1 MSNNAGSSCNNDGSS
16 NNSSSGGARVATDPK
31 KSFSLHCCCVIVDIT
46 PVSQPVARLTSATT
60 ASGRDVAAAGAAGGG
75 AAGGASSS
83 GLGLSENVSQLASQL
98 FRFGSKKRSGV
109 CICNAHLHHGS
120 LDRLLQQQ
128 QEQQQQ
134 QQQPQQQQQQ
144 QQASGERSISWLV
157 DGGGAGALLNAA
169 SSDESDDKKQQQ
181 LKQQQQLLADET
193 PPRPPAAKSK
203 PKHSVKEE
211 FERGVEVEKF
221 YHQING
227 DIFEITRRV
236 RAKHEESIKRKGSV
250 RLTEPHYVR
259 VPPQLPPR
267 RQKSAEE
274 VAMPKSAL
282 RQTEQLEW
290 FDRKAQQRHSARSAE
305 GGQVREETMEWLRL
319 QKRDRDRD
327 RETPARTA
335 SGPSEITVL
344 KDELPDWL
352 LEHLPRRAEIG
363 AADKPVSSAYAKALA
378 ELLKKPLSRQSSGP
392 CEVSLLKTDIMDWL
406 TKMQS
411 TGSAQ
416 SKATRR
422 GQHRSKGGSIRS
434 NSQEE
439 QSTEHAALQR
449 KRHSLGHS
457 EEEEQQQKQQQQ
469 QQKQQQQ
476 LPRLDWIAYP
486 LHTATAAATT
496 TVPSGYDVPVRRE
509 ERARERRLRHSASEV
524 VSTAT
529 TTPQLERL
537 ERLYAKPHKERYQ
550 YVPKDTSA
558 STHHKSKR
566 ERSRRHQTQRSAT
579 VTEMSLPRA
588 ANPCKAKRKSSSAER
603 APRSRSPSP
612 CTDPACPLLPVCTDP
627 HCRYLECRRRR
638 CLTSSASSVNLARH
652 QQLAQVQLHAV
663 PAHLINDSAATTPTT
678 TATPP
683 PTTAAIDVA
692 AATAAAAAAAAT
704 STERR
709 LIICH
714 ECRSC
719 APLLSCQNRKCLNA
733 AKCNSLPRCAADFNR
748 LRTTLAQPPA
758 TLDDIEPA
766 PLDLE
771 LQPLPLLP
779 QQQQQQ
785 QHQAPQQL
793 QHYRSNSQPNTLQRG
808 DSNLGWLETVQ
819 QQHQLQPQQQQH
831 LAQQPQHHHHHHQH
845 VLHTVTSNGGGK
857 LMKSASAAS
866 LNSRRRRHKTVHFGE
881 NLLREVCQNRKL
893 IKEQEQ
899 VPSGSAPMQANIQML
914 YNFVEGVL
922 SSWVDDDE
930 DQVRSG
936 AESEPEHGLV
946 ALQPIH
952 RCNRLRYQ
960 CIRRVVEEAADLQGT
975 LKLGNSRYR
984 HRHWRS
990 TAKQCN
996 EMFLRKISDDD
1007 RMSLTTAVSDEDDG
1021 ESVMAS
1027 PYKAKATGTAAS
1039 SFNCTGAVRKA
1050 GFLSVKKWLLR
1061 KKHQIELARKRGWK
1075 GYWVCLKG
1083 TTLLFYPCDSREGRS
1098 VEAAPKHLI
1107 IVDGAIMQPIP
1118 EHPKRDYIFC
1128 LSTAFGDAYLF
1139 QAPCQVELENWVN
1152 SIHSAC
1158 AAAFARHRGKTGT
1171 LHLLQEEI
1179 FRLEKAIESDHKLK
1193 HMAELQQSVV
1203 TDQETR
1209 HQIQTQILQW
1219 EENLERLHCEQFRL
1233 RCYMASLQSGELPNP
1248 KSLLTHVS
1256 RPTKNTLNKLGV
1268 FTVSSFHA
1276 FICARSPSLL
1286 NNLLAGRGATKRRP
1300 PMLSRSN
1307 SGSSRRSMQMNSRDE
1322 PEKTFKVAM
1331 PDNAYST
1338 VYLREAMSVEEFLA
1352 SACARRSLNPMEH
1365 FVRVKKRRDMEDHNY
1380 FVPHRN
1386 DLIENYLHNHE
1397 FVEVCM
1403 KILYQVELQRT
1414 TLEQMWGFSVEA
1426 ELIENA
1432 ERQDE
1437 LCCYVSRVE
1446 DKSVAMHN
1454 GIIKGDEIMVIN
1466 GAIVSD
1472 LDMMYLESVLQEE
1485 QSLSMMM
1492 RSSRTEPP
1500 DLVGIMRVTDDM
1512 IDSLVC
1518 PPPPTDPPVM
1528 SEEMITGLIVPAP
1541 GWNGTGK
1548 DLYSPEAESSPAPS
1562 FVDPTVAQLSVGIV
1576 GGVAGLGVAKP
1587 TSRTSSFEIENL
1599 LKTAEQVTGF
1609 CRSPQETRKSSP
1621 TGSVTSSVSTTAL
1634 TPSRQLTDAEKLRK
1648 VIMELVDTERTYV
1661 KHLNNLLEHYL
1672 EPMKRETFLSNAEI
1686 NALFG
1691 NIHEIVTF
1699 QRQFLQ
1705 NLEEALELEP
1715 EFNKFEHCGQFR
1727 NVLFAIGSA
1736 FLYYVNHFKL
1746 YSSFC
1751 ASHSKAQKVLHPNE
1765 GNHALQ
1771 EFLAARNP
1779 KQQHSSTL
1787 ESYLIKPIQRIL
1799 KYPLLLQQMRNLTD
1813 TRADEHVHL
1822 CEALKG
1828 MEKVAEHINEMQRIH
1843 EEYGAIFDH
1852 LFRQHQKSCKQPID
1866 LSPGDLLYYGGV
1878 EWLNISDF
1886 LGKIKKGLEL
1896 HAMCFVF
1903 KSAVVFL
1910 CKERLR
1916 QKKKLMGVS
1925 SKNAPNEVEI
1935 IRYQV
1940 LIPVTEVQVRASSA
1954 KDMDSHFLWEL
1965 IHLRSQ
1971 LQRRS
1976 EKVYVLSNSTADFR
1990 NAFLKT
1996 IRQIIRE
2003 SVRNMSIPMKNF
2015 GGSSGSVSGLSSQL
2029 GGYAGNSQ
2037 TLERPKQQI
2046 TIVQGSH
2053 TLGKPKKKSGSQRHS
2068 AGNID
2073 YDNLSGSQE
2082 GDDLPPTVGVV
2093 HYAPH
2098 THTQQQQQLL
2108 QQQQQQQGGFR
2119 SRSKTL
2125 GDVTDAQQPQQQ
2137 QQPQQAAGPH
2147 PQPHP
2152 HPREPPPPPIRQP
2165 HLHHHSTDIERIDP
2179 GTKSE
2184 GEEDSQQ
2191 GTIRPKATLGRTPNH
2206 LTLSTT
2212 STLSVGSTGSQAR
2225 LIQSSHPPA
2234 SYQPVLMKDL
2244 GKSPSDCELYSETE
2258 LESEAHAAQV
2268 AATFNLSL
2276 GSSGSLFTT
2285 TTAITEPSHS
2295 LQLTQSQTP
2304 SSSSSSP
2311 HSNQIIRHLSPRQ
2324 SPRQSP
2330 REEIEVIEIFESEAE
2345 RLAATQQVAVVHQH
2359 SGRES
2364 QSQKKR
2370 SEREM
2375 IVATDHAKLTETDAT
2390 SRYMD
2395 KHLSELEQEDLA
2407 GLAAGRTCD
2416 IAAYMASLREKSF
2429 DGADVDAEEAQ
2440 DQQQNDSSLSPEPQ
2454 TIVENT
2460 QQIITV
2466 DIESPS
2472 SRPATES
2479 DSTGGNTTGASERS
2493 GDETEDEPTNSLA
2506 SHIVVIDKKVDKVF
2520 KTKAPEKVAGRSKS
2534 GKRQSIYISP
2544 DRSKSQG
2551 SSPVRI
2557 IKIKSPRNS
2566 VSEQGKRRDSSQDRL
2581 SGSGSGSGSVAGS
2594 GSGRRTPSP
2603 RRSSEGGGGILKH
2616 TSMGGG
2622 GILKPPASPAKSKSP
2637 DRSCLKKGGPSHVC
2651 NVESSMSLSPR
2662 VSPRGSI
2669 DHLSPDRGISCQR
2682 HSPRSSFDS
2691 HGSSDHNLDVPYGG
2705 AGGGGGGGARKRS
2718 MSAHGSFE
2726 TGHKAGQGQETYQ
2739 YYPVYDNQTCSDHY
2753 VAAAPTSSRHSR
2765 LSKSLERSTSRD
2777 STTTSSS
2784 HRPYGI
2790 SPERSYVVYS
2800 SGPLRSQSAENT
2812 FSQQPIYDAL
2822 PPRQAPQQYMPMVSY
2837 MPDMDMDVGVDVGY
2851 GPSCPHEQAGYQ
2863 LSSSAPEYTTCIDC
2877 LYQKRPS

>member
-1 MSNNAGSSCNNDGSS
+1 MGNKLSCSCAPLMRKAYRYEDSPWQSSRRRDGHLLRLWAEVFHVSASGAGTVKWQQVSEDLVPVNITCIQDSPECIFHITAYNSQVDKILDVRLVQPGTRIGQASECFVYWKDPMTNDTWGLNFTSPIDAKQFRECCASSSYSLKLDPPGKGKVKAKRKPLSTPASPSRVRQEPQCTCMSAEQYARLRTDPRVRGSSTLPRNVGSHRITDVDGQQQGKVVSAVSSTSLYDNVASGGPGVVQGGDTLQRQLKGQDGSMVANAGVNTNTPG
-16 NNSSSGGARVATDPK
+16 
-31 KSFSLHCCCVIVDIT
+31 VIVTGVGSGSDMCT
-46 PVSQPVARLTSATT
+46 QNHVGSQVGP
-60 ASGRDVAAAGAAGGG
+60 DDAGACQMDMDLSKSEGTQVGGGLHQSVGTSTKSTGTRTKDFNDDMTRDAHSHDMHHQHNVINNNTRRKTKSTEDMNVDTSTLKRMLKPMPSTESPVTSPEMGRRRYNYYNANGAQTLGPQHMHQHGMGMGMGVGVGGGAGGG
-75 AAGGASSS
+75 GGGAGGGHHVMNNNTLGRNSGSQSSRFSGSRSSHEIGRGYPQRNLYLELERERERSCIEGSPPSDNVMFDNQCYATTPSSS
-83 GLGLSENVSQLASQL
+83 NGNSDQDQSYG
-98 FRFGSKKRSGV
+98 
-109 CICNAHLHHGS
+109 
-120 LDRLLQQQ
+120 
-128 QEQQQQ
+128 Q
-134 QQQPQQQQQQ
+134 QQQPQQPHPQQQSHQ
-144 QQASGERSISWLV
+144 PHPPHPQQRASRHQHHQHQQAPNVTPTPGSPTSRLLMEYEMHLRNTLAKGMDAESYSLHTFE
-157 DGGGAGALLNAA
+157 ALLSQSMENLEFA
-169 SSDESDDKKQQQ
+169 ESLPGSTQRSPYP
-181 LKQQQQLLADET
+181 LR
-193 PPRPPAAKSK
+193 RPNAKSSTL
-203 PKHSVKEE
+203 P
-211 FERGVEVEKF
+211 
-221 YHQING
+221 
-227 DIFEITRRV
+227 
-236 RAKHEESIKRKGSV
+236 
-250 RLTEPHYVR
+250 
-259 VPPQLPPR
+259 LPPHR
-267 RQKSAEE
+267 PLSTIRDKE
-274 VAMPKSAL
+274 
-282 RQTEQLEW
+282 
-290 FDRKAQQRHSARSAE
+290 
-305 GGQVREETMEWLRL
+305 
-319 QKRDRDRD
+319 RDRDRD
-327 RETPARTA
+327 GYYSDRNELIRERERERDRGYLSDHNASFSNSRCASCIGESARA
-335 SGPSEITVL
+335 QWFRHSDGWRSGSSTIGSGSGHGMMAQQMAGSGHKRSPWDSLPSL
-344 KDELPDWL
+344 RQDSSLNDSGYKSARADS
-352 LEHLPRRAEIG
+352 LEQRAEFIRQ
-363 AADKPVSSAYAKALA
+363 DSLRSEY
-378 ELLKKPLSRQSSGP
+378 LSDRESRYGIVQQASIES
-392 CEVSLLKTDIMDWL
+392 TD
-406 TKMQS
+406 
-411 TGSAQ
+411 
-416 SKATRR
+416 
-422 GQHRSKGGSIRS
+422 
-434 NSQEE
+434 
-439 QSTEHAALQR
+439 
-449 KRHSLGHS
+449 
-457 EEEEQQQKQQQQ
+457 
-469 QQKQQQQ
+469 
-476 LPRLDWIAYP
+476 
-486 LHTATAAATT
+486 
-496 TVPSGYDVPVRRE
+496 
-509 ERARERRLRHSASEV
+509 
-524 VSTAT
+524 
-529 TTPQLERL
+529 
-537 ERLYAKPHKERYQ
+537 
-550 YVPKDTSA
+550 
-558 STHHKSKR
+558 
-566 ERSRRHQTQRSAT
+566 SR
-579 VTEMSLPRA
+579 M
-588 ANPCKAKRKSSSAER
+588 C
-603 APRSRSPSP
+603 
-612 CTDPACPLLPVCTDP
+612 
-627 HCRYLECRRRR
+627 Y
-638 CLTSSASSVNLARH
+638 LTSS
-652 QQLAQVQLHAV
+652 
-663 PAHLINDSAATTPTT
+663 
-678 TATPP
+678 
-683 PTTAAIDVA
+683 
-692 AATAAAAAAAAT
+692 
-704 STERR
+704 E
-709 LIICH
+709 
-714 ECRSC
+714 
-719 APLLSCQNRKCLNA
+719 
-733 AKCNSLPRCAADFNR
+733 
-748 LRTTLAQPPA
+748 
-758 TLDDIEPA
+758 
-766 PLDLE
+766 
-771 LQPLPLLP
+771 
-779 QQQQQQ
+779 
-785 QHQAPQQL
+785 
-793 QHYRSNSQPNTLQRG
+793 
-808 DSNLGWLETVQ
+808 
-819 QQHQLQPQQQQH
+819 
-831 LAQQPQHHHHHHQH
+831 
-845 VLHTVTSNGGGK
+845 
-857 LMKSASAAS
+857 
-866 LNSRRRRHKTVHFGE
+866 
-881 NLLREVCQNRKL
+881 
-893 IKEQEQ
+893 
-899 VPSGSAPMQANIQML
+899 
-914 YNFVEGVL
+914 
-922 SSWVDDDE
+922 
-930 DQVRSG
+930 
-936 AESEPEHGLV
+936 
-946 ALQPIH
+946 
-952 RCNRLRYQ
+952 
-960 CIRRVVEEAADLQGT
+960 
-975 LKLGNSRYR
+975 
-984 HRHWRS
+984 
-990 TAKQCN
+990 
-996 EMFLRKISDDD
+996 ISDDD

-1209 HQIQTQILQW
+1209 HQIQAQILQW

-1338 VYLREAMSVEEFLA
+1338 VYLRDAMSVEEFLA
-1352 SACARRSLNPMEH
+1352 SACARRNLNPMEH

-1518 PPPPTDPPVM
+1518 PPPPSDPPVM

-1562 FVDPTVAQLSVGIV
+1562 FVEPTVAQLAAGAGAGVGV
-1576 GGVAGLGVAKP
+1576 GGGGIISGLGVAKP

-2015 GGSSGSVSGLSSQL
+2015 GGSSGSVSGMSSQM

-2046 TIVQGSH
+2046 TIVHGSH

-2082 GDDLPPTVGVV
+2082 GDDLPPSVGGVV
-2093 HYAPH
+2093 HYVP
-2098 THTQQQQQLL
+2098 QS
-2108 QQQQQQQGGFR
+2108 QQQQQQQQQLQQLQQQPLPQPGGFR

-2125 GDVTDAQQPQQQ
+2125 GDVTEIICSPTDSQQPQQQ
-2137 QQPQQAAGPH
+2137 QQQQQSMAPH
-2147 PQPHP
+2147 PHP

-2165 HLHHHSTDIERIDP
+2165 HLHHHSSDIERIDP

-2244 GKSPSDCELYSETE
+2244 G
-2258 LESEAHAAQV
+2258 
-2268 AATFNLSL
+2268 
-2276 GSSGSLFTT
+2276 
-2285 TTAITEPSHS
+2285 
-2295 LQLTQSQTP
+2295 
-2304 SSSSSSP
+2304 
-2311 HSNQIIRHLSPRQ
+2311 
-2324 SPRQSP
+2324 
-2330 REEIEVIEIFESEAE
+2330 
-2345 RLAATQQVAVVHQH
+2345 
-2359 SGRES
+2359 
-2364 QSQKKR
+2364 
-2370 SEREM
+2370 
-2375 IVATDHAKLTETDAT
+2375 
-2390 SRYMD
+2390 
-2395 KHLSELEQEDLA
+2395 
-2407 GLAAGRTCD
+2407 
-2416 IAAYMASLREKSF
+2416 
-2429 DGADVDAEEAQ
+2429 
-2440 DQQQNDSSLSPEPQ
+2440 
-2454 TIVENT
+2454 
-2460 QQIITV
+2460 
-2466 DIESPS
+2466 
-2472 SRPATES
+2472 
-2479 DSTGGNTTGASERS
+2479 
-2493 GDETEDEPTNSLA
+2493 
-2506 SHIVVIDKKVDKVF
+2506 
-2520 KTKAPEKVAGRSKS
+2520 
-2534 GKRQSIYISP
+2534 
-2544 DRSKSQG
+2544 
-2551 SSPVRI
+2551 SPVW
-2557 IKIKSPRNS
+2557 KPR
-2566 VSEQGKRRDSSQDRL
+2566 DM
-2581 SGSGSGSGSVAGS
+2581 
-2594 GSGRRTPSP
+2594 
-2603 RRSSEGGGGILKH
+2603 I
-2616 TSMGGG
+2616 
-2622 GILKPPASPAKSKSP
+2622 
-2637 DRSCLKKGGPSHVC
+2637 
-2651 NVESSMSLSPR
+2651 
-2662 VSPRGSI
+2662 
-2669 DHLSPDRGISCQR
+2669 
-2682 HSPRSSFDS
+2682 
-2691 HGSSDHNLDVPYGG
+2691 NLGTDP
-2705 AGGGGGGGARKRS
+2705 
-2718 MSAHGSFE
+2718 
-2726 TGHKAGQGQETYQ
+2726 Q
-2739 YYPVYDNQTCSDHY
+2739 
-2753 VAAAPTSSRHSR
+2753 
-2765 LSKSLERSTSRD
+2765 
-2777 STTTSSS
+2777 STT
-2784 HRPYGI
+2784 RK
-2790 SPERSYVVYS
+2790 
-2800 SGPLRSQSAENT
+2800 
-2812 FSQQPIYDAL
+2812 D
-2822 PPRQAPQQYMPMVSY
+2822 
-2837 MPDMDMDVGVDVGY
+2837 DV
-2851 GPSCPHEQAGYQ
+2851 
-2863 LSSSAPEYTTCIDC
+2863 
-2877 LYQKRPS
+2877 KN

>member
-1 MSNNAGSSCNNDGSS
+1 MGNKLSCSCAPLMRKAYRYEDSPWQTSRRRDGHLLSSFRLWAEVFHVSASGAGTVKWQQVSEDLVPVNITCIQDSPECVFHITAYNSQVDKILDVRLVQPGTRIGQASECFVYWKDPMTNDTWGLNFTSPID
-16 NNSSSGGARVATDPK
+16 AKQFRE
-31 KSFSLHCCCVIVDIT
+31 CCC
-46 PVSQPVARLTSATT
+46 
-60 ASGRDVAAAGAAGGG
+60 DVLQSPSFKFSRK
-75 AAGGASSS
+75 ASSS
-83 GLGLSENVSQLASQL
+83 Y
-98 FRFGSKKRSGV
+98 
-109 CICNAHLHHGS
+109 S
-120 LDRLLQQQ
+120 LKLD
-128 QEQQQQ
+128 
-134 QQQPQQQQQQ
+134 
-144 QQASGERSISWLV
+144 
-157 DGGGAGALLNAA
+157 
-169 SSDESDDKKQQQ
+169 
-181 LKQQQQLLADET
+181 
-193 PPRPPAAKSK
+193 PP
-203 PKHSVKEE
+203 
-211 FERGVEVEKF
+211 G
-221 YHQING
+221 
-227 DIFEITRRV
+227 
-236 RAKHEESIKRKGSV
+236 KG
-250 RLTEPHYVR
+250 
-259 VPPQLPPR
+259 
-267 RQKSAEE
+267 K
-274 VAMPKSAL
+274 
-282 RQTEQLEW
+282 
-290 FDRKAQQRHSARSAE
+290 
-305 GGQVREETMEWLRL
+305 
-319 QKRDRDRD
+319 
-327 RETPARTA
+327 
-335 SGPSEITVL
+335 I
-344 KDELPDWL
+344 
-352 LEHLPRRAEIG
+352 
-363 AADKPVSSAYAKALA
+363 
-378 ELLKKPLSRQSSGP
+378 
-392 CEVSLLKTDIMDWL
+392 
-406 TKMQS
+406 
-411 TGSAQ
+411 
-416 SKATRR
+416 
-422 GQHRSKGGSIRS
+422 
-434 NSQEE
+434 
-439 QSTEHAALQR
+439 
-449 KRHSLGHS
+449 
-457 EEEEQQQKQQQQ
+457 
-469 QQKQQQQ
+469 
-476 LPRLDWIAYP
+476 
-486 LHTATAAATT
+486 
-496 TVPSGYDVPVRRE
+496 
-509 ERARERRLRHSASEV
+509 
-524 VSTAT
+524 
-529 TTPQLERL
+529 
-537 ERLYAKPHKERYQ
+537 
-550 YVPKDTSA
+550 
-558 STHHKSKR
+558 
-566 ERSRRHQTQRSAT
+566 
-579 VTEMSLPRA
+579 
-588 ANPCKAKRKSSSAER
+588 KAKRKPLSTPASPSRVRSEPQCTCMSAEQYARLRTDPRVRGSSTLPRSVGSRITDVDVGGQQKVMANATSSTSLYDNVAGSGGVGTQSMNAVGGQDTLGRQVKSQDPNIAAVNAGVNTGTPSVMVSGVATGTNDLCSQNHVGSQVGPDDGLIGGQQDMDVSKNEGTQVGGPLHQNVGTSTKSTGTRTKDYIDDMTRDARAHDMHQHQHNIINNNTRRKTKSTEDMNVDTSTLKRMLKPMPSTESPVTSPEMGRRRYNYYNANVANTLGPQHMHQHGGGMGVGMGMVPGGPGGGGMHHIMNNNNTMGRVSSQSSRFSGSRSSHEIGRGYPQRNLYLELERERSCIEGSPPSDNVMFDNQCYATTPSSSNGNSDQDQSYGQRTAGGGGGGGGGRHSHHHQAPNVTPTPGSPTSRLLLEYEMHLRNTLAKGMDAESYSLHTFEALLSQSMENLASAKSSTLPLPPHRPLSTLRDKERDRERDGYYSDRNELIRERERERERDRGYLSDHNTSFSTSRCASCIGESAR
-603 APRSRSPSP
+603 AQWFRHSDGWRSGSSTIGSGSGQGLMSQQTTGSGHKRSPWDSLP
-612 CTDPACPLLPVCTDP
+612 SLRQDSSLNDSGYKSARADSLEQRAEFIRQDSLRSDYLSDRDSRYGIVQQASIDSTDSRMC
-627 HCRYLECRRRR
+627 Y
-638 CLTSSASSVNLARH
+638 LTSS
-652 QQLAQVQLHAV
+652 
-663 PAHLINDSAATTPTT
+663 
-678 TATPP
+678 
-683 PTTAAIDVA
+683 
-692 AATAAAAAAAAT
+692 
-704 STERR
+704 E
-709 LIICH
+709 
-714 ECRSC
+714 
-719 APLLSCQNRKCLNA
+719 
-733 AKCNSLPRCAADFNR
+733 
-748 LRTTLAQPPA
+748 
-758 TLDDIEPA
+758 
-766 PLDLE
+766 
-771 LQPLPLLP
+771 
-779 QQQQQQ
+779 
-785 QHQAPQQL
+785 
-793 QHYRSNSQPNTLQRG
+793 
-808 DSNLGWLETVQ
+808 
-819 QQHQLQPQQQQH
+819 
-831 LAQQPQHHHHHHQH
+831 
-845 VLHTVTSNGGGK
+845 
-857 LMKSASAAS
+857 
-866 LNSRRRRHKTVHFGE
+866 
-881 NLLREVCQNRKL
+881 
-893 IKEQEQ
+893 
-899 VPSGSAPMQANIQML
+899 
-914 YNFVEGVL
+914 
-922 SSWVDDDE
+922 
-930 DQVRSG
+930 
-936 AESEPEHGLV
+936 
-946 ALQPIH
+946 
-952 RCNRLRYQ
+952 
-960 CIRRVVEEAADLQGT
+960 
-975 LKLGNSRYR
+975 
-984 HRHWRS
+984 
-990 TAKQCN
+990 
-996 EMFLRKISDDD
+996 ISDDD

-1203 TDQETR
+1203 TDQDTR

-1331 PDNAYST
+1331 PDNAYAT
-1338 VYLREAMSVEEFLA
+1338 VYLRDAMSVEEFLA
-1352 SACARRSLNPMEH
+1352 SACARRNLNPMEH

-1403 KILYQVELQRT
+1403 KILYQVELHRT

-1446 DKSVAMHN
+1446 DKSVAMQN

-1466 GAIVSD
+1466 AAIVSD

-1485 QSLSMMM
+1485 QSLCMMM

-1518 PPPPTDPPVM
+1518 PPPPSDPPVM
-1528 SEEMITGLIVPAP
+1528 SEEMISGLIVPAP

-1562 FVDPTVAQLSVGIV
+1562 SVEPTPAQMVA
-1576 GGVAGLGVAKP
+1576 VATKP

-1621 TGSVTSSVSTTAL
+1621 TGSVTSSVSNAAL

-1648 VIMELVDTERTYV
+1648 VILELVDTERTYV

-1715 EFNKFEHCGQFR
+1715 DFHKFEHSSQFR

-1799 KYPLLLQQMRNLTD
+1799 KYPLLLQQLRNLTD
-1813 TRADEHVHL
+1813 SRADEHLHL

-1925 SKNAPNEVEI
+1925 SKNTPNEVEI

-2003 SVRNMSIPMKNF
+2003 SVRNMSIPMKGF
-2015 GGSSGSVSGLSSQL
+2015 GSSGSVSGISSQ
-2029 GGYAGNSQ
+2029 GGGSGSSQ

-2046 TIVQGSH
+2046 TIIQGSQ

-2082 GDDLPPTVGVV
+2082 ADDVPML
-2093 HYAPH
+2093 HH
-2098 THTQQQQQLL
+2098 QHQQQQLQPSGFRGRSKTVGDTTEL
-2108 QQQQQQQGGFR
+2108 MSSSIDPQQQQQQQHQ
-2119 SRSKTL
+2119 KHM
-2125 GDVTDAQQPQQQ
+2125 QHHQQQ
-2137 QQPQQAAGPH
+2137 QM
-2147 PQPHP
+2147 
-2152 HPREPPPPPIRQP
+2152 
-2165 HLHHHSTDIERIDP
+2165 HHHHQQMHQSDIERMDP

-2191 GTIRPKATLGRTPNH
+2191 GTIKAKATLGRTPNH

-2225 LIQSSHPPA
+2225 LIQSSHPPS

-2244 GKSPSDCELYSETE
+2244 G
-2258 LESEAHAAQV
+2258 
-2268 AATFNLSL
+2268 
-2276 GSSGSLFTT
+2276 
-2285 TTAITEPSHS
+2285 
-2295 LQLTQSQTP
+2295 
-2304 SSSSSSP
+2304 
-2311 HSNQIIRHLSPRQ
+2311 
-2324 SPRQSP
+2324 
-2330 REEIEVIEIFESEAE
+2330 
-2345 RLAATQQVAVVHQH
+2345 
-2359 SGRES
+2359 
-2364 QSQKKR
+2364 
-2370 SEREM
+2370 
-2375 IVATDHAKLTETDAT
+2375 
-2390 SRYMD
+2390 
-2395 KHLSELEQEDLA
+2395 
-2407 GLAAGRTCD
+2407 
-2416 IAAYMASLREKSF
+2416 
-2429 DGADVDAEEAQ
+2429 
-2440 DQQQNDSSLSPEPQ
+2440 
-2454 TIVENT
+2454 
-2460 QQIITV
+2460 
-2466 DIESPS
+2466 
-2472 SRPATES
+2472 
-2479 DSTGGNTTGASERS
+2479 
-2493 GDETEDEPTNSLA
+2493 
-2506 SHIVVIDKKVDKVF
+2506 
-2520 KTKAPEKVAGRSKS
+2520 
-2534 GKRQSIYISP
+2534 
-2544 DRSKSQG
+2544 
-2551 SSPVRI
+2551 SPVW
-2557 IKIKSPRNS
+2557 KPR
-2566 VSEQGKRRDSSQDRL
+2566 DM
-2581 SGSGSGSGSVAGS
+2581 
-2594 GSGRRTPSP
+2594 
-2603 RRSSEGGGGILKH
+2603 I
-2616 TSMGGG
+2616 
-2622 GILKPPASPAKSKSP
+2622 
-2637 DRSCLKKGGPSHVC
+2637 
-2651 NVESSMSLSPR
+2651 
-2662 VSPRGSI
+2662 
-2669 DHLSPDRGISCQR
+2669 
-2682 HSPRSSFDS
+2682 
-2691 HGSSDHNLDVPYGG
+2691 NLGD
-2705 AGGGGGGGARKRS
+2705 A
-2718 MSAHGSFE
+2718 
-2726 TGHKAGQGQETYQ
+2726 Q
-2739 YYPVYDNQTCSDHY
+2739 
-2753 VAAAPTSSRHSR
+2753 
-2765 LSKSLERSTSRD
+2765 
-2777 STTTSSS
+2777 STT
-2784 HRPYGI
+2784 RKD
-2790 SPERSYVVYS
+2790 
-2800 SGPLRSQSAENT
+2800 
-2812 FSQQPIYDAL
+2812 DAN
-2822 PPRQAPQQYMPMVSY
+2822 
-2837 MPDMDMDVGVDVGY
+2837 
-2851 GPSCPHEQAGYQ
+2851 
-2863 LSSSAPEYTTCIDC
+2863 
-2877 LYQKRPS
+2877 K

>member
-1 MSNNAGSSCNNDGSS
+1 MGNKLSCSCAPLMRKAYRYEDSPWQSSRRRDGHLLSSFRLWAEVFHVSASGAGTVKWQQVSEDLVPVNITCIQDSPECIFHITAYNSQVDKILDVRLVQPGTRIGQASECFVYWKDPMTNDTWGLNFTSPIDAKQFRECCSPSFKFSRKASSSYSLKLDPPGKGKVKAKRKPLSTPASPSRVRQEPQCTCMSAEQYARLRTDPRVRGSSTLPRNVGSHRITDVDGQQQGKVVSAVSSTSLYDNVASGGGSSGVGQGMTGGADTLPRQMKGNQDGALVANAGVNTNAPGVIVTGVGAGSSDMCGQNHVGSQVGQDDGGACQMDMDLSKSEGTQVGGGLHQSVGTSNKSTGTRNKDFNDDMTRDAHSHDMHQHNVINNNTRRKTKSTEDMNVDTSTLKRMLKPMPSTESPVTSPEMGRRRYNYYNANAAHTLGPQHLHQHGGGGGGMGMGVGGGVGGGGHHIMNNNTLGRSAGSQSSRFSGSRSSHEIGRGYPPRNLYLELERERSCIEGSPPSDNVMFDNQCYATTPSSS
-16 NNSSSGGARVATDPK
+16 NGNSDQDQSYGQRPGGVSSRHQHHHQAPNVTPTPGSPTSRLLLEYEMHLRNTLAKGMDAE
-31 KSFSLHCCCVIVDIT
+31 SYSLHT
-46 PVSQPVARLTSATT
+46 F
-60 ASGRDVAAAGAAGGG
+60 
-75 AAGGASSS
+75 
-83 GLGLSENVSQLASQL
+83 E
-98 FRFGSKKRSGV
+98 
-109 CICNAHLHHGS
+109 
-120 LDRLLQQQ
+120 
-128 QEQQQQ
+128 
-134 QQQPQQQQQQ
+134 
-144 QQASGERSISWLV
+144 
-157 DGGGAGALLNAA
+157 ALLSQSMEN
-169 SSDESDDKKQQQ
+169 
-181 LKQQQQLLADET
+181 LAN
-193 PPRPPAAKSK
+193 AKSSTL
-203 PKHSVKEE
+203 P
-211 FERGVEVEKF
+211 
-221 YHQING
+221 
-227 DIFEITRRV
+227 
-236 RAKHEESIKRKGSV
+236 
-250 RLTEPHYVR
+250 
-259 VPPQLPPR
+259 LPPHR
-267 RQKSAEE
+267 PLSSIRDKE
-274 VAMPKSAL
+274 
-282 RQTEQLEW
+282 
-290 FDRKAQQRHSARSAE
+290 
-305 GGQVREETMEWLRL
+305 
-319 QKRDRDRD
+319 RDRDRD
-327 RETPARTA
+327 GYYSDRNELMRERERERDRGYLSDHNASFSNSRCASCIGESARA
-335 SGPSEITVL
+335 QWFRHSDGWRSGSSTIGSGSGHGLMSQQVPGTGHKRSPWDSLPSLRQDISL
-344 KDELPDWL
+344 NDSGYKSARADS
-352 LEHLPRRAEIG
+352 LEQRAEFIRQ
-363 AADKPVSSAYAKALA
+363 DSLRSEY
-378 ELLKKPLSRQSSGP
+378 LSDRESRYGIVQQASIES
-392 CEVSLLKTDIMDWL
+392 TD
-406 TKMQS
+406 
-411 TGSAQ
+411 
-416 SKATRR
+416 
-422 GQHRSKGGSIRS
+422 
-434 NSQEE
+434 
-439 QSTEHAALQR
+439 
-449 KRHSLGHS
+449 
-457 EEEEQQQKQQQQ
+457 
-469 QQKQQQQ
+469 
-476 LPRLDWIAYP
+476 
-486 LHTATAAATT
+486 
-496 TVPSGYDVPVRRE
+496 
-509 ERARERRLRHSASEV
+509 
-524 VSTAT
+524 
-529 TTPQLERL
+529 
-537 ERLYAKPHKERYQ
+537 
-550 YVPKDTSA
+550 
-558 STHHKSKR
+558 
-566 ERSRRHQTQRSAT
+566 SR
-579 VTEMSLPRA
+579 M
-588 ANPCKAKRKSSSAER
+588 C
-603 APRSRSPSP
+603 
-612 CTDPACPLLPVCTDP
+612 
-627 HCRYLECRRRR
+627 Y
-638 CLTSSASSVNLARH
+638 LTSS
-652 QQLAQVQLHAV
+652 
-663 PAHLINDSAATTPTT
+663 
-678 TATPP
+678 
-683 PTTAAIDVA
+683 
-692 AATAAAAAAAAT
+692 
-704 STERR
+704 E
-709 LIICH
+709 
-714 ECRSC
+714 
-719 APLLSCQNRKCLNA
+719 
-733 AKCNSLPRCAADFNR
+733 
-748 LRTTLAQPPA
+748 
-758 TLDDIEPA
+758 
-766 PLDLE
+766 
-771 LQPLPLLP
+771 
-779 QQQQQQ
+779 
-785 QHQAPQQL
+785 
-793 QHYRSNSQPNTLQRG
+793 
-808 DSNLGWLETVQ
+808 
-819 QQHQLQPQQQQH
+819 
-831 LAQQPQHHHHHHQH
+831 
-845 VLHTVTSNGGGK
+845 
-857 LMKSASAAS
+857 
-866 LNSRRRRHKTVHFGE
+866 
-881 NLLREVCQNRKL
+881 
-893 IKEQEQ
+893 
-899 VPSGSAPMQANIQML
+899 
-914 YNFVEGVL
+914 
-922 SSWVDDDE
+922 
-930 DQVRSG
+930 
-936 AESEPEHGLV
+936 
-946 ALQPIH
+946 
-952 RCNRLRYQ
+952 
-960 CIRRVVEEAADLQGT
+960 
-975 LKLGNSRYR
+975 
-984 HRHWRS
+984 
-990 TAKQCN
+990 
-996 EMFLRKISDDD
+996 ISDDD

-1098 VEAAPKHLI
+1098 AEAAPKHLI

-1338 VYLREAMSVEEFLA
+1338 VYLRDAMSVEEFLA
-1352 SACARRSLNPMEH
+1352 SACARRNLNPMEH

-1528 SEEMITGLIVPAP
+1528 SEEMISGLIVPAP

-1562 FVDPTVAQLSVGIV
+1562 FVEPTGAQLAVV
-1576 GGVAGLGVAKP
+1576 GGVVKA

-1599 LKTAEQVTGF
+1599 LKTAE
-1609 CRSPQETRKSSP
+1609 QETRKSSP

-1648 VIMELVDTERTYV
+1648 VVMELVDTERTYV

-2015 GGSSGSVSGLSSQL
+2015 GGSSGSVSGMSSQ

-2046 TIVQGSH
+2046 TIVHGSH

-2082 GDDLPPTVGVV
+2082 ADDVPPSV

-2098 THTQQQQQLL
+2098 TQQMQPV
-2108 QQQQQQQGGFR
+2108 GFR
-2119 SRSKTL
+2119 SRSKTV
-2125 GDVTDAQQPQQQ
+2125 GDVTEITYSSID
-2137 QQPQQAAGPH
+2137 
-2147 PQPHP
+2147 PQPHQHQH
-2152 HPREPPPPPIRQP
+2152 HPQQPPPPPIRQP
-2165 HLHHHSTDIERIDP
+2165 HLHHHSDIERIDP

-2225 LIQSSHPPA
+2225 LIQSSHPP
-2234 SYQPVLMKDL
+2234 SNYQPVLMKDL
-2244 GKSPSDCELYSETE
+2244 G
-2258 LESEAHAAQV
+2258 
-2268 AATFNLSL
+2268 
-2276 GSSGSLFTT
+2276 
-2285 TTAITEPSHS
+2285 
-2295 LQLTQSQTP
+2295 
-2304 SSSSSSP
+2304 
-2311 HSNQIIRHLSPRQ
+2311 
-2324 SPRQSP
+2324 
-2330 REEIEVIEIFESEAE
+2330 
-2345 RLAATQQVAVVHQH
+2345 
-2359 SGRES
+2359 
-2364 QSQKKR
+2364 
-2370 SEREM
+2370 
-2375 IVATDHAKLTETDAT
+2375 
-2390 SRYMD
+2390 
-2395 KHLSELEQEDLA
+2395 
-2407 GLAAGRTCD
+2407 
-2416 IAAYMASLREKSF
+2416 
-2429 DGADVDAEEAQ
+2429 
-2440 DQQQNDSSLSPEPQ
+2440 
-2454 TIVENT
+2454 
-2460 QQIITV
+2460 
-2466 DIESPS
+2466 
-2472 SRPATES
+2472 
-2479 DSTGGNTTGASERS
+2479 
-2493 GDETEDEPTNSLA
+2493 
-2506 SHIVVIDKKVDKVF
+2506 
-2520 KTKAPEKVAGRSKS
+2520 
-2534 GKRQSIYISP
+2534 
-2544 DRSKSQG
+2544 
-2551 SSPVRI
+2551 SPVW
-2557 IKIKSPRNS
+2557 KPR
-2566 VSEQGKRRDSSQDRL
+2566 DM
-2581 SGSGSGSGSVAGS
+2581 
-2594 GSGRRTPSP
+2594 
-2603 RRSSEGGGGILKH
+2603 I
-2616 TSMGGG
+2616 
-2622 GILKPPASPAKSKSP
+2622 
-2637 DRSCLKKGGPSHVC
+2637 
-2651 NVESSMSLSPR
+2651 
-2662 VSPRGSI
+2662 
-2669 DHLSPDRGISCQR
+2669 
-2682 HSPRSSFDS
+2682 
-2691 HGSSDHNLDVPYGG
+2691 NLGTDP
-2705 AGGGGGGGARKRS
+2705 
-2718 MSAHGSFE
+2718 
-2726 TGHKAGQGQETYQ
+2726 Q
-2739 YYPVYDNQTCSDHY
+2739 
-2753 VAAAPTSSRHSR
+2753 
-2765 LSKSLERSTSRD
+2765 
-2777 STTTSSS
+2777 STT
-2784 HRPYGI
+2784 RK
-2790 SPERSYVVYS
+2790 
-2800 SGPLRSQSAENT
+2800 
-2812 FSQQPIYDAL
+2812 D
-2822 PPRQAPQQYMPMVSY
+2822 
-2837 MPDMDMDVGVDVGY
+2837 DV
-2851 GPSCPHEQAGYQ
+2851 
-2863 LSSSAPEYTTCIDC
+2863 
-2877 LYQKRPS
+2877 KN

>member
-1 MSNNAGSSCNNDGSS
+1 MQSLEQAQLGQL
-16 NNSSSGGARVATDPK
+16 DPALK
-31 KSFSLHCCCVIVDIT
+31 T
-46 PVSQPVARLTSATT
+46 
-60 ASGRDVAAAGAAGGG
+60 
-75 AAGGASSS
+75 
-83 GLGLSENVSQLASQL
+83 
-98 FRFGSKKRSGV
+98 
-109 CICNAHLHHGS
+109 HHGS

-128 QEQQQQ
+128 QEQIAAPQHQQLQ
-134 QQQPQQQQQQ
+134 QRPS
-144 QQASGERSISWLV
+144 ATAVHSIGGV
-157 DGGGAGALLNAA
+157 IDGGGSGALLGSAD
-169 SSDESDDKKQQQ
+169 SDGDGDDEKEPE
-181 LKQQQQLLADET
+181 L
-193 PPRPPAAKSK
+193 PPRPPSRIKSQT
-203 PKHSVKEE
+203 HVRHIKEE
-211 FERGVEVEKF
+211 FDRGVEVEKF

-236 RAKHEESIKRKGSV
+236 RARDEDTIEQKVIKRKGSV
-250 RLTEPHYVR
+250 RLPPEPPPRQASAAASATAAHPQVYRAHGHGHVHQHHVHR
-259 VPPQLPPR
+259 HVVESGKPQLPPR

-274 VAMPKSAL
+274 VPVTKSTTRAP
-282 RQTEQLEW
+282 EELEW

-305 GGQVREETMEWLRL
+305 SGAVREETIEWL
-319 QKRDRDRD
+319 
-327 RETPARTA
+327 ARQRGPVRTS
-335 SGPSEITVL
+335 SGPSEITVM
-344 KDELPDWL
+344 KDEVPDWL
-352 LEHLPRRAEIG
+352 LEHLPRKRSMAERPTESKTS
-363 AADKPVSSAYAKALA
+363 AASYAKALKEELA
-378 ELLKKPLSRQSSGP
+378 ELLKKPLSRQSSAQHS
-392 CEVSLLKTDIMDWL
+392 EFSLLKTDIVEWL
-406 TKMQS
+406 TKLQTS
-411 TGSAQ
+411 SRSSAREEAPPP
-416 SKATRR
+416 KTRR
-422 GQHRSKGGSIRS
+422 AHHRRNGSGDTQRS
-434 NSQEE
+434 HSQEDATVA
-439 QSTEHAALQR
+439 QQAAR

-457 EEEEQQQKQQQQ
+457 DRSEEEM
-469 QQKQQQQ
+469 
-476 LPRLDWIAYP
+476 LDWIAYP
-486 LHTATAAATT
+486 LNRLQSLGKPPQLQQVQTL
-496 TVPSGYDVPVRRE
+496 DRRQPFVE
-509 ERARERRLRHSASEV
+509 LHHKPAIPPLHSQLHQQPPICAERERRSHERSRERKLRHSASEV
-524 VSTAT
+524 VTAPT
-529 TTPQLERL
+529 TSAAAQSQL

-550 YVPKDTSA
+550 YVPKDAKDMIGLPPKESAMTTAATTS
-558 STHHKSKR
+558 STVRESKR

-579 VTEMSLPRA
+579 VSDMSGHHNGGL
-588 ANPCKAKRKSSSAER
+588 KRKSSSAER
-603 APRSRSPSP
+603 APRSPSP
-612 CTDPACPLLPVCTDP
+612 CNDPACRLLPICTDP
-627 HCRYLECRRRR
+627 HCRFLECQTIERGAGM
-638 CLTSSASSVNLARH
+638 TVTTSASTMNLARH
-652 QQLAQVQLHAV
+652 QQVARAQMHTV
-663 PAHLINDSAATTPTT
+663 PAHITSDDTPTPPPP
-678 TATPP
+678 PP
-683 PTTAAIDVA
+683 PTTQQQLQQFQAAPQ
-692 AATAAAAAAAAT
+692 
-704 STERR
+704 RR
-709 LIICH
+709 LVICH

-719 APLLSCQNRKCLNA
+719 APLLTCQNRKCFNA
-733 AKCNSLPRCAADFNR
+733 AKCNSLPRSAADFNR
-748 LRTTLAQPPA
+748 LRTTLAQPPT

-766 PLDLE
+766 PE
-771 LQPLPLLP
+771 TPSP
-779 QQQQQQ
+779 QMPRHPGMQ
-785 QHQAPQQL
+785 
-793 QHYRSNSQPNTLQRG
+793 YRSNSQPNTLQRG
-808 DSNLGWLETVQ
+808 DSAAALWQ
-819 QQHQLQPQQQQH
+819 QDSMGAVGSGPMLTSGI
-831 LAQQPQHHHHHHQH
+831 AT
-845 VLHTVTSNGGGK
+845 HTFVTSSQPPLPPSSLHITSAANGRHYYNGRNGNGISHLNGTNGK

-893 IKEQEQ
+893 IKTEQ
-899 VPSGSAPMQANIQML
+899 VPSGSAPMKANIQML

-922 SSWVDDDE
+922 SAWVDDDE
-930 DQVRSG
+930 EQVRSG
-936 AESEPEHGLV
+936 AESEPEQGTM
-946 ALQPIH
+946 ALKPIY

-960 CIRRVVEEAADLQGT
+960 CIKRIVEEAAELHGT

-1203 TDQETR
+1203 TDQDTR

-1331 PDNAYST
+1331 PDNAYAT
-1338 VYLREAMSVEEFLA
+1338 VYLRDAMSVEEFLA
-1352 SACARRSLNPMEH
+1352 SACARRNLNPMEH

-1403 KILYQVELQRT
+1403 KILYQVELHRT

-1446 DKSVAMHN
+1446 DKSVAMQN

-1466 GAIVSD
+1466 AAIVSD

-1485 QSLSMMM
+1485 QSLCMMM

-1518 PPPPTDPPVM
+1518 PPPPSDPPVM
-1528 SEEMITGLIVPAP
+1528 SEEMISGLIVPAP

-1562 FVDPTVAQLSVGIV
+1562 SVEPTPAQMVAAATV
-1576 GGVAGLGVAKP
+1576 KP

-1621 TGSVTSSVSTTAL
+1621 TGSVTSSVSNAAL

-1648 VIMELVDTERTYV
+1648 VILELVDTERTYV

-1715 EFNKFEHCGQFR
+1715 DFHKFEHSSQFR

-1799 KYPLLLQQMRNLTD
+1799 KYPLLLQQLRNLTD
-1813 TRADEHVHL
+1813 TRADEHLHL

-1866 LSPGDLLYYGGV
+1866 LSPDHSFLDTGDLLYYGGV

-2003 SVRNMSIPMKNF
+2003 SVRNMSIPMKGF
-2015 GGSSGSVSGLSSQL
+2015 GSSGSVSGISSQ
-2029 GGYAGNSQ
+2029 GGGSGSSQ

-2046 TIVQGSH
+2046 TIIQGSQ

-2082 GDDLPPTVGVV
+2082 ADDVPML
-2093 HYAPH
+2093 HH
-2098 THTQQQQQLL
+2098 QHQQQQLQPTGFRGRSKTVGDATDPQQQHQH
-2108 QQQQQQQGGFR
+2108 QQQQQQHQ
-2119 SRSKTL
+2119 KHM
-2125 GDVTDAQQPQQQ
+2125 QHHQQQ
-2137 QQPQQAAGPH
+2137 QQM
-2147 PQPHP
+2147 
-2152 HPREPPPPPIRQP
+2152 
-2165 HLHHHSTDIERIDP
+2165 HHHHQQMHQSDIERMDP

-2191 GTIRPKATLGRTPNH
+2191 GTIKAKATLGRTPNH

-2225 LIQSSHPPA
+2225 LIQSSHPPS

-2244 GKSPSDCELYSETE
+2244 G
-2258 LESEAHAAQV
+2258 
-2268 AATFNLSL
+2268 
-2276 GSSGSLFTT
+2276 
-2285 TTAITEPSHS
+2285 
-2295 LQLTQSQTP
+2295 
-2304 SSSSSSP
+2304 
-2311 HSNQIIRHLSPRQ
+2311 
-2324 SPRQSP
+2324 
-2330 REEIEVIEIFESEAE
+2330 
-2345 RLAATQQVAVVHQH
+2345 
-2359 SGRES
+2359 
-2364 QSQKKR
+2364 
-2370 SEREM
+2370 
-2375 IVATDHAKLTETDAT
+2375 
-2390 SRYMD
+2390 
-2395 KHLSELEQEDLA
+2395 
-2407 GLAAGRTCD
+2407 
-2416 IAAYMASLREKSF
+2416 
-2429 DGADVDAEEAQ
+2429 
-2440 DQQQNDSSLSPEPQ
+2440 
-2454 TIVENT
+2454 
-2460 QQIITV
+2460 
-2466 DIESPS
+2466 
-2472 SRPATES
+2472 
-2479 DSTGGNTTGASERS
+2479 
-2493 GDETEDEPTNSLA
+2493 
-2506 SHIVVIDKKVDKVF
+2506 
-2520 KTKAPEKVAGRSKS
+2520 
-2534 GKRQSIYISP
+2534 
-2544 DRSKSQG
+2544 
-2551 SSPVRI
+2551 SPVW
-2557 IKIKSPRNS
+2557 KPR
-2566 VSEQGKRRDSSQDRL
+2566 DM
-2581 SGSGSGSGSVAGS
+2581 
-2594 GSGRRTPSP
+2594 
-2603 RRSSEGGGGILKH
+2603 I
-2616 TSMGGG
+2616 
-2622 GILKPPASPAKSKSP
+2622 
-2637 DRSCLKKGGPSHVC
+2637 
-2651 NVESSMSLSPR
+2651 
-2662 VSPRGSI
+2662 
-2669 DHLSPDRGISCQR
+2669 
-2682 HSPRSSFDS
+2682 
-2691 HGSSDHNLDVPYGG
+2691 NLGD
-2705 AGGGGGGGARKRS
+2705 A
-2718 MSAHGSFE
+2718 
-2726 TGHKAGQGQETYQ
+2726 Q
-2739 YYPVYDNQTCSDHY
+2739 
-2753 VAAAPTSSRHSR
+2753 
-2765 LSKSLERSTSRD
+2765 
-2777 STTTSSS
+2777 STT
-2784 HRPYGI
+2784 RKD
-2790 SPERSYVVYS
+2790 
-2800 SGPLRSQSAENT
+2800 
-2812 FSQQPIYDAL
+2812 DAN
-2822 PPRQAPQQYMPMVSY
+2822 
-2837 MPDMDMDVGVDVGY
+2837 
-2851 GPSCPHEQAGYQ
+2851 
-2863 LSSSAPEYTTCIDC
+2863 
-2877 LYQKRPS
+2877 K

>member
-1 MSNNAGSSCNNDGSS
+1 MEQ
-16 NNSSSGGARVATDPK
+16 K
-31 KSFSLHCCCVIVDIT
+31 
-46 PVSQPVARLTSATT
+46 
-60 ASGRDVAAAGAAGGG
+60 
-75 AAGGASSS
+75 
-83 GLGLSENVSQLASQL
+83 
-98 FRFGSKKRSGV
+98 
-109 CICNAHLHHGS
+109 CI
-120 LDRLLQQQ
+120 R
-128 QEQQQQ
+128 
-134 QQQPQQQQQQ
+134 
-144 QQASGERSISWLV
+144 
-157 DGGGAGALLNAA
+157 
-169 SSDESDDKKQQQ
+169 
-181 LKQQQQLLADET
+181 
-193 PPRPPAAKSK
+193 
-203 PKHSVKEE
+203 
-211 FERGVEVEKF
+211 
-221 YHQING
+221 
-227 DIFEITRRV
+227 
-236 RAKHEESIKRKGSV
+236 RKGSV
-250 RLTEPHYVR
+250 RLTEPPGAHAHVR
-259 VPPQLPPR
+259 IEQRPQLPPR

-274 VAMPKSAL
+274 VATMPKSAL
-282 RQTEQLEW
+282 RPAPEQLEW
-290 FDRKAQQRHSARSAE
+290 FDRRAQQRHSARSAE
-305 GGQVREETMEWLRL
+305 GGQVRDETMEWLKL
-319 QKRDRDRD
+319 QK
-327 RETPARTA
+327 TASPSQPVRTS

-352 LEHLPRRAEIG
+352 LDHLPRKKERDRDRDRDRLPSDASKSVG
-363 AADKPVSSAYAKALA
+363 SSAYAKALS

-392 CEVSLLKTDIMDWL
+392 CEFSLLKTDIVEWL
-406 TKMQS
+406 TKMQVS
-411 TGSAQ
+411 GGAERGKSRRSHHRRNGSGSDAQ
-416 SKATRR
+416 P
-422 GQHRSKGGSIRS
+422 RS
-434 NSQEE
+434 NSQEDAQDHG
-439 QSTEHAALQR
+439 QSKASGHR

-457 EEEEQQQKQQQQ
+457 GAASEEEQQQ
-469 QQKQQQQ
+469 
-476 LPRLDWIAYP
+476 LTADWIAYP
-486 LHTATAAATT
+486 LHKLQSLGKQPPPPTSI
-496 TVPSGYDVPVRRE
+496 PSGYAVPSALSHTPLCQRRE
-509 ERARERRLRHSASEV
+509 ERSRERRLRHSASEV
-524 VSTAT
+524 VGSGAGTSSTAH
-529 TTPQLERL
+529 L

-550 YVPKDTSA
+550 YVPKTSKEA
-558 STHHKSKR
+558 GGVGGGGGVKK

-579 VTEMSLPRA
+579 VSDMSAQRSGGH
-588 ANPCKAKRKSSSAER
+588 KRKSSSAER
-603 APRSRSPSP
+603 APRSPSPGP
-612 CTDPACPLLPVCTDP
+612 CTDPDCPLLPICTDP
-627 HCRYLECRRRR
+627 HCRYQECQARQ
-638 CLTSSASSVNLARH
+638 CLTSSVSSVNLARH

-663 PAHLINDSAATTPTT
+663 PMGMGSDVPTTPST

-683 PTTAAIDVA
+683 PPPPPPSAGIAGGGGVA
-692 AATAAAAAAAAT
+692 AGP
-704 STERR
+704 ERR
-709 LIICH
+709 LVICH
-714 ECRSC
+714 DCRSC
-719 APLLSCQNRKCLNA
+719 APLLSCRNRKCLNA

-748 LRTTLAQPPA
+748 LRTQLAQPPT

-766 PLDLE
+766 PLELDLE
-771 LQPLPLLP
+771 MQPLPSP
-779 QQQQQQ
+779 PRPHPY
-785 QHQAPQQL
+785 QHQHQHH
-793 QHYRSNSQPNTLQRG
+793 HYRSNSQPNTLQRG
-808 DSNLGWLETVQ
+808 DSASSAGGNGTGGGLPMGGGGGLAWLEPMTTLVQ
-819 QQHQLQPQQQQH
+819 PLP
-831 LAQQPQHHHHHHQH
+831 AYVHHA
-845 VLHTVTSNGGGK
+845 NGK

-893 IKEQEQ
+893 IKTETQ
-899 VPSGSAPMQANIQML
+899 VPSGSAPMKANIQML

-922 SSWVDDDE
+922 SAWVDDDE

-936 AESEPEHGLV
+936 AESEPEHGMV
-946 ALQPIH
+946 PMQPIH

-1338 VYLREAMSVEEFLA
+1338 VYLRDAMSVEEFLA
-1352 SACARRSLNPMEH
+1352 SACARRNLNPMEH

-1541 GWNGTGK
+1541 VGVNGTSK

-1562 FVDPTVAQLSVGIV
+1562 FVDPAMAAQLAAAGGVVV
-1576 GGVAGLGVAKP
+1576 GGMGGMAGMGGLGVAKP

-1648 VIMELVDTERTYV
+1648 VVMELVDTERTYV

-1705 NLEEALELEP
+1705 NLEESLDLEP

-1925 SKNAPNEVEI
+1925 SKNATNEVEI

-2015 GGSSGSVSGLSSQL
+2015 GGSSGSVSGHSSQ
-2029 GGYAGNSQ
+2029 GMGPGMGYAGNSQ

-2046 TIVQGSH
+2046 TIVHGSH

-2082 GDDLPPTVGVV
+2082 ADDLPPSVGVV
-2093 HYAPH
+2093 HYASGH
-2098 THTQQQQQLL
+2098 THGQQMQPAGFRGRSKTVGDVAEITCSSPEP
-2108 QQQQQQQGGFR
+2108 QQQQQQQH
-2119 SRSKTL
+2119 
-2125 GDVTDAQQPQQQ
+2125 VQQV
-2137 QQPQQAAGPH
+2137 QPGHAHGH
-2147 PQPHP
+2147 PHP

-2165 HLHHHSTDIERIDP
+2165 HLHHHSSDIERIDP

-2244 GKSPSDCELYSETE
+2244 G
-2258 LESEAHAAQV
+2258 
-2268 AATFNLSL
+2268 
-2276 GSSGSLFTT
+2276 
-2285 TTAITEPSHS
+2285 
-2295 LQLTQSQTP
+2295 
-2304 SSSSSSP
+2304 
-2311 HSNQIIRHLSPRQ
+2311 
-2324 SPRQSP
+2324 
-2330 REEIEVIEIFESEAE
+2330 
-2345 RLAATQQVAVVHQH
+2345 
-2359 SGRES
+2359 
-2364 QSQKKR
+2364 
-2370 SEREM
+2370 
-2375 IVATDHAKLTETDAT
+2375 
-2390 SRYMD
+2390 
-2395 KHLSELEQEDLA
+2395 
-2407 GLAAGRTCD
+2407 
-2416 IAAYMASLREKSF
+2416 
-2429 DGADVDAEEAQ
+2429 
-2440 DQQQNDSSLSPEPQ
+2440 
-2454 TIVENT
+2454 
-2460 QQIITV
+2460 
-2466 DIESPS
+2466 
-2472 SRPATES
+2472 
-2479 DSTGGNTTGASERS
+2479 
-2493 GDETEDEPTNSLA
+2493 
-2506 SHIVVIDKKVDKVF
+2506 
-2520 KTKAPEKVAGRSKS
+2520 
-2534 GKRQSIYISP
+2534 
-2544 DRSKSQG
+2544 
-2551 SSPVRI
+2551 SPVW
-2557 IKIKSPRNS
+2557 KPR
-2566 VSEQGKRRDSSQDRL
+2566 DM
-2581 SGSGSGSGSVAGS
+2581 
-2594 GSGRRTPSP
+2594 
-2603 RRSSEGGGGILKH
+2603 I
-2616 TSMGGG
+2616 
-2622 GILKPPASPAKSKSP
+2622 
-2637 DRSCLKKGGPSHVC
+2637 
-2651 NVESSMSLSPR
+2651 
-2662 VSPRGSI
+2662 
-2669 DHLSPDRGISCQR
+2669 
-2682 HSPRSSFDS
+2682 
-2691 HGSSDHNLDVPYGG
+2691 NLGTDP
-2705 AGGGGGGGARKRS
+2705 
-2718 MSAHGSFE
+2718 
-2726 TGHKAGQGQETYQ
+2726 Q
-2739 YYPVYDNQTCSDHY
+2739 
-2753 VAAAPTSSRHSR
+2753 
-2765 LSKSLERSTSRD
+2765 
-2777 STTTSSS
+2777 STT
-2784 HRPYGI
+2784 RK
-2790 SPERSYVVYS
+2790 
-2800 SGPLRSQSAENT
+2800 
-2812 FSQQPIYDAL
+2812 D
-2822 PPRQAPQQYMPMVSY
+2822 
-2837 MPDMDMDVGVDVGY
+2837 DV
-2851 GPSCPHEQAGYQ
+2851 
-2863 LSSSAPEYTTCIDC
+2863 
-2877 LYQKRPS
+2877 KN